1 MSNQFRRQVLKRTAL
16 AVVLGACLTN
26 GAVYSQSTTGSIY
39 GSAPSE
45 AGSTIVVQS
54 DTGLSRTITVDA
66 NGRYNLGSLPVGAY
80 TVTLKRGDQV
90 VDTRKNV
97 QLRVGSGTEVSFAGA
112 AASGSNADATTLG
125 AITVTA
131 ANAPKIDVSS
141 TSSRSVITSEQLAT
155 LPLGRS
161 AEAIALLAPGA
172 VAGSG
177 AFNNG
182 SRSVVSFGGSGVT
195 ENAYYING
203 FNVSNPLSNL
213 GGVSLPYGAID
224 QQETYTGGYSS
235 RYGRSTGGVISQV
248 GKRGTNEWHFGAQ
261 AVWEPKNLASSV
273 GDVWY
278 PSNTLNSNP
287 RYKYEDPDLPGTIY
301 RSGKGDVQSRTVY
314 SAYAGGPLIEDKLFI
329 FVAGETDKTDG
340 AATNTA
346 TAATAQGRNHYEYS
360 SPKFYGK
367 IDWNINDNN
376 ILEYTRIENTD
387 RRAGAYSNYDYETR
401 SDGGPSGLYADT
413 YKIKDS
419 YDIFKYTGY
428 ITDNLTVNATWG
440 RSTQHNQQ
448 FNPLVSSLPFIAGL
462 NLQNPAITG
471 GTPISNNQATNR
483 SKADDPIN
491 KTRNLRLELNYRLG
505 DHDLT
510 AGVDNMYFNAYDE
523 GVRTTGPGYQWI
535 YGSAGDEVSPVRGT
549 LGVGATGPGT
559 DGYYAQRRIF
569 TTTTSMAVEQKAYYL
584 EDRWQVNDHW
594 LLTLGI
600 RNDKFTNF
608 NSDHVP
614 YVDSG
619 DQWAPR
625 LGASWDV
632 FGDSSLK
639 IFANLGRYYL
649 ALPNQVA
656 IRGASASTYTDE
668 YFAYTGIDANGEPTG
683 LRPIGPGPV
692 SSNGEY
698 GQAPDPNAF
707 APTDLKSQYQ
717 DEFILGFEKTLG
729 ESWNSG
735 AKVTYRKLQAAI
747 DDVCDTGRI
756 ADKLEAS
763 GGNPDAADIPG
774 CVMFNPGK
782 TNTYNLANVDGSGYT
797 QVSMSQSDWGFT
809 DKAKRSYVS
818 VDLFLEHPFDEK
830 WYGRIDYTWSHSYGN
845 TEGQV
850 KSDLGQAD
858 VSKTQDWDSAELMY
872 YAGGSLAND
881 RRHQIKAFGA
891 YKINPEWMASATL
904 RVMSGTPISCLGFY
918 GGPDAAAVDY
928 DPIGYGS
935 SYHYCGLQP
944 SSPGDAGRTPW
955 IKNLDLGLTYRPTFA
970 DHKLAFGVQI
980 FNVLNDRT
988 VNRVDGVYEGDV
1000 PFNVSNTYRVGLQ
1013 PYNYNT
1019 PRYVRLTASYD
1030 F

>member
-26 GAVYSQSTTGSIY
+26 GAVYAQSTTGSIY

-97 QLRVGSGTEVSFAGA
+97 QLRVGSGTEVSFAGT

-261 AVWEPKNLASSV
+261 AVWEPKALASSR
-273 GDVWY
+273 GDVWF
-278 PSNTLNSNP
+278 PNATLPTNFG
-287 RYKYEDPDLPGTIY
+287 YTDPTQPGTLY
-301 RSGKGDVQSRTVY
+301 RSGKDNTQTRTVY

-340 AATNTA
+340 VTTNAVTDSTQA
-346 TAATAQGRNHYEYS
+346 RNNYDYS

-376 ILEYTRIENTD
+376 ILEYTRVQNTD
-387 RRAGAYSNYDYETR
+387 RRSGYYTSFDYD
-401 SDGGPSGLYADT
+401 SLSGGEATGTYPDT
-413 YKIKDS
+413 FKIKDT

-428 ITDNLTVNATWG
+428 ITDDLTLSATWG
-440 RSTQHNQQ
+440 RSKQENKQ
-448 FNPLVSSLPFIAGL
+448 FNQLVSDLPFLGSFT
-462 NLQNPAITG
+462 NQDPAITG
-471 GTPISNNQATNR
+471 GQPIGNNQTTNR
-483 SKADDPIN
+483 AKADDPTN
-491 KTRNLRLELNYRLG
+491 KTRSLRVELEYRLG
-505 DHDLT
+505 NHDLT
-510 AGVDNMYFNAYDE
+510 AGVDNMYFNAYNE

-535 YGSAGDEVSPVRGT
+535 YGRQTDPTQAIRPG
-549 LGVGATGPGT
+549 LGVGPSGGN
-559 DGYYAQRRIF
+559 GYYAQRRIF

-584 EDRWQVNDHW
+584 EDRWQVSDNW
-594 LLTLGI
+594 LVTLGI

-608 NSDHVP
+608 NSDHVA

-625 LGASWDV
+625 VGASWDI

-639 IFANLGRYYL
+639 VFANLGRYYL
-649 ALPNQVA
+649 ALPNSVA

-668 YFAYTGIDANGEPTG
+668 YFAYTGIDANSEPTG
-683 LRPIGPGPV
+683 LRSLGPGPV

-698 GQAPDPNAF
+698 GQAPDPNSF

-717 DEFILGFEKTLG
+717 DEFLIGFEKTLG
-729 ESWNSG
+729 SSWNSG
-735 AKVTYRKLQAAI
+735 AKFTYRKLQSAI
-747 DDVCDTGRI
+747 DDVCDTAKIG
-756 ADKLEAS
+756 DKLTAQ
-763 GGNPDAADIPG
+763 GGDADAVSIPG
-774 CVMFNPGK
+774 CVMFNPGQ
-782 TNTYNLANVDGSGYT
+782 TNTYNLRNVDGSGYT
-797 QVSMSQSDWGFT
+797 SVRMSQSDWGFT
-809 DKAKRSYVS
+809 DKARRNYVA

-830 WYGRIDYTWSHSYGN
+830 WYGRVDYTWSHSYGN

-850 KSDLGQAD
+850 KSDIGQSD
-858 VSKTQDWDSAELMY
+858 VSKTQDWDAAALMY

-881 RRHQIKAFGA
+881 RRHQLKAFGA
-891 YKINPEWMASATL
+891 YQLTPEWMASATL
-904 RVMSGTPISCLGFY
+904 RVMSGTPKSCLGYF
-918 GGPDAAAVDY
+918 GTDES
-928 DPIGYGS
+928 DPISYGS
-935 SYHYCGLQP
+935 AYHYCGGQP
-944 SSPGDAGRTPW
+944 SRPGDAGRTPW
-955 IKNLDLGLTYRPTFA
+955 TTNLDLGVTYRPSFA
-970 DHKLAFGVQI
+970 DHKLALGLQV
-980 FNVLNDRT
+980 FNVLNQRDVLR
-988 VNRVDGVYEGDV
+988 VNGVYETA
-1000 PFNVSNTYRVGLQ
+1000 PSTVSNTYGIGTDTFSF
-1013 PYNYNT
+1013 NT
-1019 PRYVRLTASYD
+1019 PRFVRLSASYD

>member
-16 AVVLGACLTN
+16 AVVLGACLAN
-26 GAVYSQSTTGSIY
+26 GAVYAQSTTGSIY

-54 DTGLSRTITVDA
+54 DTGLSRTITIDA

-97 QLRVGSGTEVSFAGA
+97 QLRVGSGTEVSFADA
-112 AASGSNADATTLG
+112 GSPSTADATTLG

-141 TSSRSVITSEQLAT
+141 TTSRSVITSEQLAT

-172 VAGSG
+172 VSGAG

-203 FNVSNPLSNL
+203 FNVSNPFSNL

-224 QQETYTGGYSS
+224 QQETYTGGYSAK
-235 RYGRSTGGVISQV
+235 YGRSTGGVINQL
-248 GKRGTNEWHFGAQ
+248 GKRGTNEWHFGVQ
-261 AVWEPKNLASSV
+261 SVWEPDSLASSR
-273 GDVWY
+273 GDVWF
-278 PSNTLNSNP
+278 PNATLP
-287 RYKYEDPDLPGTIY
+287 AGYDYDTPDQPGTLY
-301 RSGKGDVQSRTVY
+301 RAGKDNTQTRTVY
-314 SAYAGGPLIEDKLFI
+314 SAYAGGPLIEDRLFI
-329 FVAGETDKTDG
+329 FVAGESEKVDG
-340 AATNTA
+340 VSTNA
-346 TAATAQGRNHYEYS
+346 SSDSIQARNNYEYS
-360 SPKFYGK
+360 TPKFYGK
-367 IDWNINDNN
+367 LDWNINDNN
-376 ILEYTRIENTD
+376 IVEYTRIQNTD
-387 RRAGAYSNYDYETR
+387 RRSGAYTSFDYDGLVR
-401 SDGGPSGLYADT
+401 GGPTGTFPDT
-413 YKIKDS
+413 FKIKDT

-428 ITDNLTVNATWG
+428 ITDDLTLNATWG

-448 FNPLVSSLPFIAGL
+448 FNPFVSDLPFLGSVTS
-462 NLQNPAITG
+462 QNPAITG
-471 GTPISNNQATNR
+471 GTPIRNNQATNR
-483 SKADDPIN
+483 AKADDPIN
-491 KTRNLRLELNYRLG
+491 KTRSLRLELNYRLG

-535 YGSAGDEVSPVRGT
+535 YGRAADEQTAVRPG
-549 LGVGATGPGT
+549 LGVGATGPGS
-559 DGYYAQRRIF
+559 DGYYAQQRIF

-584 EDRWQVNDHW
+584 EDRWQVNDKW

-600 RNDKFTNF
+600 RNDQFTNY
-608 NSDHVP
+608 NSDHVE

-625 LGASWDV
+625 FGASWDV

-639 IFANLGRYYL
+639 VFANLGRYYL
-649 ALPNQVA
+649 ALPNSVA
-656 IRGASASTYTDE
+656 VRGASASTYTDE
-668 YFAYTGIDANGEPTG
+668 YFTYTGIDANGEPTG
-683 LRPIGPGPV
+683 LAPIGPGPV

-735 AKVTYRKLQAAI
+735 AKFTYRKLQSAI
-747 DDVCDTGRI
+747 DDVCDTARI
-756 ADKLEAS
+756 ADKLVAT
-763 GGNPDAADIPG
+763 GGNPDAVDIPG

-782 TNTYNLANVDGSGYT
+782 TNTYSLANADGSGYT
-797 QVSMSQSDWGFT
+797 QVQMSQQDWGFT

-830 WYGRIDYTWSHSYGN
+830 WYGRVDYTWSHSYGN

-858 VSKTQDWDSAELMY
+858 VSKTQDWDAAALMY

-881 RRHQIKAFGA
+881 RRHQLKAFGA
-891 YKINPEWMASATL
+891 YQISPEWMASATL
-904 RVMSGTPISCLGFY
+904 RVMSGTPRTCLGYFEN
-918 GGPDAAAVDY
+918 GQ
-928 DPIGYGS
+928 DPISYGS
-935 SYHYCGLQP
+935 AYHYCGGQP
-944 SSPGDAGRTPW
+944 SNPGDAGRTPW
-955 IKNLDLGLTYRPTFA
+955 IKNVDLGVTYRPSFA
-970 DHKLAFGVQI
+970 DHKLAVGLQI
-980 FNVLNDRT
+980 FNVLNDRSA
-988 VNRVDGVYEGDV
+988 NRVDGVYETDPGL
-1000 PFNVSNTYRVGLQ
+1000 VSNTYGIGLQ
-1013 PYNYNT
+1013 DYSYNT
-1019 PRYVRLTASYD
+1019 PRYLRLSASYD

>member
-16 AVVLGACLTN
+16 AVVLGACLAN
-26 GAVYSQSTTGSIY
+26 GAVYAQSTTGSIY

-97 QLRVGSGTEVSFAGA
+97 QLRVGSGTEVSFADA
-112 AASGSNADATTLG
+112 GSSSTADATTLG

-141 TSSRSVITSEQLAT
+141 TTSRSVITSEQLAT

-172 VAGSG
+172 VSGAG

-203 FNVSNPLSNL
+203 FNVSNPFSNL

-224 QQETYTGGYSS
+224 QQETYTGGYSAK
-235 RYGRSTGGVISQV
+235 YGRSTGGVINQL
-248 GKRGTNEWHFGAQ
+248 GKRGTNEWHFGVQ
-261 AVWEPKNLASSV
+261 SVWEPDSLASSR
-273 GDVWY
+273 GDVWF
-278 PSNTLNSNP
+278 PNATLP
-287 RYKYEDPDLPGTIY
+287 AGYDYDTPDQPGTLY
-301 RSGKGDVQSRTVY
+301 RAGKDNTQTRTVY
-314 SAYAGGPLIEDKLFI
+314 SAYAGGPLIEDRLFI
-329 FVAGETDKTDG
+329 FVAGESEKVDG
-340 AATNTA
+340 VSTNA
-346 TAATAQGRNHYEYS
+346 SSDSIQARNNYEYS
-360 SPKFYGK
+360 TPKFYGK
-367 IDWNINDNN
+367 LDWNINDNN
-376 ILEYTRIENTD
+376 IVEYTRIQNTD
-387 RRAGAYSNYDYETR
+387 RRSGAYTSFDYDGLVR
-401 SDGGPSGLYADT
+401 GGPTGTFPDT
-413 YKIKDS
+413 FKIKDT

-428 ITDNLTVNATWG
+428 ITDDLTLNATWG

-448 FNPLVSSLPFIAGL
+448 FNPFVSDLPFLGSVTS
-462 NLQNPAITG
+462 QNPAITG
-471 GTPISNNQATNR
+471 GTPIRNNQATNR
-483 SKADDPIN
+483 AKADDPIN
-491 KTRNLRLELNYRLG
+491 KTRSLRLELNYRLG

-535 YGSAGDEVSPVRGT
+535 YGRAADEQTAVRPG
-549 LGVGATGPGT
+549 LGVGATGPGS
-559 DGYYAQRRIF
+559 DGYYAQQRIF

-584 EDRWQVNDHW
+584 EDRWQVNDKW

-600 RNDKFTNF
+600 RNDQFTNY
-608 NSDHVP
+608 NSDHVE

-625 LGASWDV
+625 FGASWDV

-639 IFANLGRYYL
+639 VFANLGRYYL
-649 ALPNQVA
+649 ALPNSVA
-656 IRGASASTYTDE
+656 VRGASASTYTDE
-668 YFAYTGIDANGEPTG
+668 YFTYTGIDANGEPTG
-683 LRPIGPGPV
+683 LAPIGPGPV

-735 AKVTYRKLQAAI
+735 AKFTYRKLQSAI
-747 DDVCDTGRI
+747 DDVCDTARI
-756 ADKLEAS
+756 ADKLVAT
-763 GGNPDAADIPG
+763 GGNPDAVDIPG

-782 TNTYNLANVDGSGYT
+782 TNTYSLANADGSGYT
-797 QVSMSQSDWGFT
+797 QVQMSQQDWGFT

-830 WYGRIDYTWSHSYGN
+830 WYGRVDYTWSHSYGN

-858 VSKTQDWDSAELMY
+858 VSKTQDWDAAALMY

-881 RRHQIKAFGA
+881 RRHQLKAFGA
-891 YKINPEWMASATL
+891 YQISPEWMASATL
-904 RVMSGTPISCLGFY
+904 RVMSGTPRTCLGYFEN
-918 GGPDAAAVDY
+918 GQ
-928 DPIGYGS
+928 DPISYGS
-935 SYHYCGLQP
+935 AYHYCGGQP
-944 SSPGDAGRTPW
+944 SNPGDAGRTPW
-955 IKNLDLGLTYRPTFA
+955 IKNVDLGVTYRPSFA
-970 DHKLAFGVQI
+970 DHKLAVGLQI
-980 FNVLNDRT
+980 FNVLNDRSA
-988 VNRVDGVYEGDV
+988 NRVDGVYETDPGL
-1000 PFNVSNTYRVGLQ
+1000 VSNTYGIGLQ
-1013 PYNYNT
+1013 DYSYNT
-1019 PRYVRLTASYD
+1019 PRYLRLSASYD

>member
-26 GAVYSQSTTGSIY
+26 GAVYAQSTTGSIY

-112 AASGSNADATTLG
+112 SAAGSNADATTLG

-172 VAGSG
+172 VSGSG
-177 AFNNG
+177 AFSNG

-224 QQETYTGGYSS
+224 QQETYTGGYSAK
-235 RYGRSTGGVISQV
+235 YGRSTGGVINQL
-248 GKRGTNEWHFGAQ
+248 GKRGTNEWHFGVQ
-261 AVWEPKNLASSV
+261 AIWEPDSLASSP
-273 GDVWY
+273 GDVWFPNKSLPANY
-278 PSNTLNSNP
+278 NYTNP
-287 RYKYEDPDLPGTIY
+287 DQPGTLFR
-301 RSGKGDVQSRTVY
+301 RSKDDTQTRTVY
-314 SAYAGGPLIEDKLFI
+314 SAYAGGPLIEDRLFI
-329 FVAGETDKTDG
+329 FVAGESEKTEG
-340 AATNTA
+340 VSTNSVISSI
-346 TAATAQGRNHYEYS
+346 QGRNNYDYS
-360 SPKFYGK
+360 TPKFYGK
-367 IDWNINDNN
+367 LDWNINDNN
-376 ILEYTRIENTD
+376 ILEYTRVQNTD
-387 RRAGAYSNYDYETR
+387 RRAGYYTAFDYDGLV
-401 SDGGPSGLYADT
+401 GGNATGTFPDT
-413 YKIKDS
+413 YKIKDT

-428 ITDNLTVNATWG
+428 LTDDLTLNATWG
-440 RSTQHNQQ
+440 RSKQHNQQ
-448 FNPLVSSLPFIAGL
+448 FNPFISDLPFLG
-462 NLQNPAITG
+462 NVTNQNPAYNG
-471 GTPISNNQATNR
+471 GTPIRNDQATNR
-483 SKADDPIN
+483 AKAEDPIN
-491 KTRNLRLELNYRLG
+491 KTRSLRLELEYRLG
-505 DHDLT
+505 SHDLT

-535 YGSAGDEVSPVRGT
+535 YGKQANPNVPINGA
-549 LGVGATGPGT
+549 LGVGPSGGE
-559 DGYYAQRRIF
+559 GYYAQRRIF

-584 EDRWQVNDHW
+584 EDRWQVNDNW
-594 LLTLGI
+594 LVTLGI
-600 RNDKFTNF
+600 RNDQFTNY
-608 NSDHVP
+608 NSDHVA

-639 IFANLGRYYL
+639 VFANLGRYYL
-649 ALPNQVA
+649 ALPNSVA
-656 IRGASASTYTDE
+656 VRGASASTYTDE
-668 YFAYTGIDANGEPTG
+668 YFTYTGIDANGEPILGTA
-683 LRPIGPGPV
+683 LGPGPV

-717 DEFILGFEKTLG
+717 DELILGFEKTLG
-729 ESWNSG
+729 DSWNSG
-735 AKVTYRKLQAAI
+735 AKFTYRKLQTAI

-756 ADKLEAS
+756 ATKLT
-763 GGNPDAADIPG
+763 AAGIDSDTVAIPG
-774 CVMFNPGK
+774 CVMFNPGE

-797 QVSMSQSDWGFT
+797 SVRMSQTDWGFT
-809 DKAKRSYVS
+809 DKAKRSYVA

-830 WYGRIDYTWSHSYGN
+830 WYGRVDYTWSHSYGN

-850 KSDLGQAD
+850 KSDIGQSD

-881 RRHQIKAFGA
+881 RRHQLKAFGA
-891 YKINPEWMASATL
+891 YQITPEWMASATL
-904 RVMSGTPISCLGFY
+904 RVMSGTPKSCLGYF
-918 GGPDAAAVDY
+918 GADAS

-935 SYHYCGLQP
+935 GYHYCAGSP
-944 SSPGDAGRTPW
+944 SRPGDAGRTPW
-955 IKNLDLGLTYRPTFA
+955 IKNLDLGVTYRPSFA
-970 DHKLAFGVQI
+970 DHKLALGLQV
-980 FNVLNDRT
+980 FNVVNDRSVT
-988 VNRVDGVYEGDV
+988 RIDSTYEDDS
-1000 PFNVSNTYRVGLQ
+1000 FTVSNTYGIGTQ
-1013 PYNYNT
+1013 PYFYNT
-1019 PRYVRLTASYD
+1019 PRYVRLSASYD

>member
-16 AVVLGACLTN
+16 AVVLGACLAN
-26 GAVYSQSTTGSIY
+26 GAVYAQSTTGSIY

-54 DTGLSRTITVDA
+54 DTGLSRTITIDA

-80 TVTLKRGDQV
+80 TVTLKRGDQI

-97 QLRVGSGTEVSFAGA
+97 QLRVGSGTEVSFADPG
-112 AASGSNADATTLG
+112 SSSNADATTLG

-141 TSSRSVITSEQLAT
+141 TTSRSVITSEQLAT

-172 VAGSG
+172 VSGAG

-203 FNVSNPLSNL
+203 FNVSNPFSNL

-224 QQETYTGGYSS
+224 QQETYTGGYSAK
-235 RYGRSTGGVISQV
+235 YGRSTGGVINQL
-248 GKRGTNEWHFGAQ
+248 GKRGTNEWHFGVQ
-261 AVWEPKNLASSV
+261 SVWEPDSLASSR
-273 GDVWY
+273 GDVWF
-278 PSNTLNSNP
+278 PNATLP
-287 RYKYEDPDLPGTIY
+287 AGYDYDTPDQPGTLY
-301 RSGKGDVQSRTVY
+301 RAGKDNTQTRTVY
-314 SAYAGGPLIEDKLFI
+314 SAYAGGPLIEDRLFI
-329 FVAGETDKTDG
+329 FVAGESEKVDG
-340 AATNTA
+340 VSTNA
-346 TAATAQGRNHYEYS
+346 SSDSIQARNNYEYS
-360 SPKFYGK
+360 TPKFYGK
-367 IDWNINDNN
+367 LDWNINDNN
-376 ILEYTRIENTD
+376 IVEYTRIQNTD
-387 RRAGAYSNYDYETR
+387 RRSGAYTSFDYDGLVR
-401 SDGGPSGLYADT
+401 GGPTGTFPDT
-413 YKIKDS
+413 FKIKDT

-428 ITDNLTVNATWG
+428 ITDDLTLNATWG

-448 FNPLVSSLPFIAGL
+448 FNPFISDLPFLGSVTS
-462 NLQNPAITG
+462 QNPAITG
-471 GTPISNNQATNR
+471 GTPIRNNQATNR
-483 SKADDPIN
+483 AKADDPIN
-491 KTRNLRLELNYRLG
+491 KTRSLRLELNYRLG

-535 YGSAGDEVSPVRGT
+535 YGRAADEQTAVRPG
-549 LGVGATGPGT
+549 LGVGATGPGS
-559 DGYYAQRRIF
+559 DGYYAQQRIF

-584 EDRWQVNDHW
+584 EDRWQVNDKW

-600 RNDKFTNF
+600 RNDQFTNY
-608 NSDHVP
+608 NSDHVE

-625 LGASWDV
+625 FGASWDV

-639 IFANLGRYYL
+639 VFANLGRYYL
-649 ALPNQVA
+649 ALPNSVA
-656 IRGASASTYTDE
+656 VRGASASTYTDE
-668 YFAYTGIDANGEPTG
+668 YFTYTGIDANGEPTG
-683 LRPIGPGPV
+683 LAPIGPGPV

-735 AKVTYRKLQAAI
+735 AKFTYRKLQSAI
-747 DDVCDTGRI
+747 DDVCDTARI
-756 ADKLEAS
+756 ADKLVAT
-763 GGNPDAADIPG
+763 GGNPDAVDIPG

-782 TNTYNLANVDGSGYT
+782 TNTYSLANADGSGYT
-797 QVSMSQSDWGFT
+797 QVQMSQQDWGFT

-830 WYGRIDYTWSHSYGN
+830 WYGRVDYTWSHSYGN

-858 VSKTQDWDSAELMY
+858 VSKTQDWDAAALMY

-881 RRHQIKAFGA
+881 RRHQLKAFGA
-891 YKINPEWMASATL
+891 YQISPEWMASATL
-904 RVMSGTPISCLGFY
+904 RVMSGTPRTCLGYFEN
-918 GGPDAAAVDY
+918 GQ
-928 DPIGYGS
+928 DPISYGS
-935 SYHYCGLQP
+935 AYHYCGGQP
-944 SSPGDAGRTPW
+944 SNPGDAGRTPW
-955 IKNLDLGLTYRPTFA
+955 IKNVDLGVTYRPSFA
-970 DHKLAFGVQI
+970 DHKLAVGLQI
-980 FNVLNDRT
+980 FNVLNDRSA
-988 VNRVDGVYEGDV
+988 NRVDGVYETDPGL
-1000 PFNVSNTYRVGLQ
+1000 VSNTYGIGLQ
-1013 PYNYNT
+1013 DYSYNT
-1019 PRYVRLTASYD
+1019 PRYLRLSASYD

>member
-16 AVVLGACLTN
+16 AVVLSACLAN
-26 GAVYSQSTTGSIY
+26 GAVYAQSTTGSIY

-54 DTGLSRTITVDA
+54 DTGLSRTITIDA

-97 QLRVGSGTEVSFAGA
+97 QLRVGSGTEVSFADA
-112 AASGSNADATTLG
+112 GSSSTADATTLG

-141 TSSRSVITSEQLAT
+141 TTSRSVITSEQLAT

-172 VAGSG
+172 VSGAG

-203 FNVSNPLSNL
+203 FNVSNPFSNL

-224 QQETYTGGYSS
+224 QQETYTGGYSAK
-235 RYGRSTGGVISQV
+235 YGRSTGGVINQL
-248 GKRGTNEWHFGAQ
+248 GKRGTNEWHFGVQ
-261 AVWEPKNLASSV
+261 SVWEPDSLASSR
-273 GDVWY
+273 GDVWF
-278 PSNTLNSNP
+278 PNATLP
-287 RYKYEDPDLPGTIY
+287 AGYDYDTPDQPGTLY
-301 RSGKGDVQSRTVY
+301 RAGKDNTQTRTVY
-314 SAYAGGPLIEDKLFI
+314 SAYAGGPLIEDRLFI
-329 FVAGETDKTDG
+329 FVAGESEKVDG
-340 AATNTA
+340 VSTNA
-346 TAATAQGRNHYEYS
+346 SSDSIQARNNYEYS
-360 SPKFYGK
+360 TPKFYGK
-367 IDWNINDNN
+367 LDWNINDNN
-376 ILEYTRIENTD
+376 IVEYTRIQNTD
-387 RRAGAYSNYDYETR
+387 RRSGAYTSFDYDGLVR
-401 SDGGPSGLYADT
+401 GGPTGTFPDT
-413 YKIKDS
+413 FKIKDT

-428 ITDNLTVNATWG
+428 ITDDLTLNATWG

-448 FNPLVSSLPFIAGL
+448 FNPFISDLPFLGSVTS
-462 NLQNPAITG
+462 QNPAITG
-471 GTPISNNQATNR
+471 GTPIRNNQATNR
-483 SKADDPIN
+483 AKADDPIN
-491 KTRNLRLELNYRLG
+491 KTRSLRLELNYRLG

-535 YGSAGDEVSPVRGT
+535 YGRAADEQTAVRPG
-549 LGVGATGPGT
+549 LGVGATGPGS
-559 DGYYAQRRIF
+559 DGYYAQQRIF

-584 EDRWQVNDHW
+584 EDRWQVNDKW

-600 RNDKFTNF
+600 RNDQFTNY
-608 NSDHVP
+608 NSDHVE

-625 LGASWDV
+625 FGASWDV

-639 IFANLGRYYL
+639 VFANLGRYYL
-649 ALPNQVA
+649 ALPNSVA
-656 IRGASASTYTDE
+656 VRGASASTYTDE
-668 YFAYTGIDANGEPTG
+668 YFTYTGIDANGEPTG
-683 LRPIGPGPV
+683 LAPIGPGPV

-735 AKVTYRKLQAAI
+735 AKFTYRKLQSAI
-747 DDVCDTGRI
+747 DDVCDTARI
-756 ADKLEAS
+756 ADKLVAT
-763 GGNPDAADIPG
+763 GGNPDAVDIPG

-782 TNTYNLANVDGSGYT
+782 TNTYSLANADGSGYT
-797 QVSMSQSDWGFT
+797 QVQMSQQDWGFT

-830 WYGRIDYTWSHSYGN
+830 WYGRVDYTWSHSYGN

-858 VSKTQDWDSAELMY
+858 VSKTQDWDAAALMY

-881 RRHQIKAFGA
+881 RRHQLKAFGA
-891 YKINPEWMASATL
+891 YQISPEWMASATL
-904 RVMSGTPISCLGFY
+904 RVMSGTPRTCLGYFEN
-918 GGPDAAAVDY
+918 GQ
-928 DPIGYGS
+928 DPISYGS
-935 SYHYCGLQP
+935 AYHYCGGQP
-944 SSPGDAGRTPW
+944 SNPGDAGRTPW
-955 IKNLDLGLTYRPTFA
+955 IKNVDLGVTYRPSFA
-970 DHKLAFGVQI
+970 DHKLAVGLQI
-980 FNVLNDRT
+980 FNVLNDRSA
-988 VNRVDGVYEGDV
+988 NRVDGVYETDPGL
-1000 PFNVSNTYRVGLQ
+1000 VSNTYGIGLQ
-1013 PYNYNT
+1013 DYSYNT
-1019 PRYVRLTASYD
+1019 PRYLRLSASYD

>member
-16 AVVLGACLTN
+16 AVVLGACLAN
-26 GAVYSQSTTGSIY
+26 GAVYAQSTTGSIY

-90 VDTRKNV
+90 VDIRKNV
-97 QLRVGSGTEVSFAGA
+97 QLRVGSGTEVSFADA
-112 AASGSNADATTLG
+112 GSSSNSDATTLG

-141 TSSRSVITSEQLAT
+141 TTSRSVITSEQLAT

-172 VAGSG
+172 VSGAG

-203 FNVSNPLSNL
+203 FNVSNPFSNL

-224 QQETYTGGYSS
+224 QQETYTGGYSAK
-235 RYGRSTGGVISQV
+235 YGRSTGGVINQL
-248 GKRGTNEWHFGAQ
+248 GKRGTNEWHFGVQ
-261 AVWEPKNLASSV
+261 SVWEPDSLASSR
-273 GDVWY
+273 GDVWF
-278 PSNTLNSNP
+278 PNATLP
-287 RYKYEDPDLPGTIY
+287 AGYDYDTPDQPGTLY
-301 RSGKGDVQSRTVY
+301 RAGKDNTQTRTVY
-314 SAYAGGPLIEDKLFI
+314 SAYAGGPLIEDRLFI
-329 FVAGETDKTDG
+329 FVAGESEKVDG
-340 AATNTA
+340 VSTNA
-346 TAATAQGRNHYEYS
+346 SSDSIQARNNYEYS
-360 SPKFYGK
+360 TPKFYGK
-367 IDWNINDNN
+367 LDWNINDNN
-376 ILEYTRIENTD
+376 IVEYTRIQNTD
-387 RRAGAYSNYDYETR
+387 RRSGAYTSFDYDGLVR
-401 SDGGPSGLYADT
+401 GGPTGTFPDT
-413 YKIKDS
+413 FKIKDT

-428 ITDNLTVNATWG
+428 ITDDLTLNATWG

-448 FNPLVSSLPFIAGL
+448 FNPFVSDLPFLGSVTS
-462 NLQNPAITG
+462 QNPAITG
-471 GTPISNNQATNR
+471 GTPIRNNQATNR
-483 SKADDPIN
+483 AKADDPIN
-491 KTRNLRLELNYRLG
+491 KTRSLRLELNYRLG

-535 YGSAGDEVSPVRGT
+535 YGRAADEQTAVRPG
-549 LGVGATGPGT
+549 LGVGATGPGS
-559 DGYYAQRRIF
+559 DGYYAQQRIF

-584 EDRWQVNDHW
+584 EDRWQVNDKW

-600 RNDKFTNF
+600 RNDQFTNY
-608 NSDHVP
+608 NSDHVE

-625 LGASWDV
+625 FGASWDV

-639 IFANLGRYYL
+639 VFANLGRYYL
-649 ALPNQVA
+649 ALPNSVA
-656 IRGASASTYTDE
+656 VRGASASTYTDE
-668 YFAYTGIDANGEPTG
+668 YFTYTGIDANGEPTG
-683 LRPIGPGPV
+683 LAPIGPGPV

-735 AKVTYRKLQAAI
+735 AKFTYRKLQSAI
-747 DDVCDTGRI
+747 DDVCDTARI
-756 ADKLEAS
+756 ADKLVAT
-763 GGNPDAADIPG
+763 GGNPDAVDIPG

-782 TNTYNLANVDGSGYT
+782 TNTYSLANADGSGYT
-797 QVSMSQSDWGFT
+797 QVQMSQQDWGFT

-830 WYGRIDYTWSHSYGN
+830 WYGRVDYTWSHSYGN

-858 VSKTQDWDSAELMY
+858 VSKTQDWDAAALMY

-881 RRHQIKAFGA
+881 RRHQLKAFGA
-891 YKINPEWMASATL
+891 YQISPEWMASATL
-904 RVMSGTPISCLGFY
+904 RVMSGTPRTCLGYFEN
-918 GGPDAAAVDY
+918 GQ
-928 DPIGYGS
+928 DPISYGS
-935 SYHYCGLQP
+935 AYHYCGGQP
-944 SSPGDAGRTPW
+944 SNPGDAGRTPW
-955 IKNLDLGLTYRPTFA
+955 IKNVDLGVTYRPSFA
-970 DHKLAFGVQI
+970 DHKLAVGLQI
-980 FNVLNDRT
+980 FNVLNDRSA
-988 VNRVDGVYEGDV
+988 NRVDGVYETDPGL
-1000 PFNVSNTYRVGLQ
+1000 VSNTYGIGLQ
-1013 PYNYNT
+1013 DYSYNT
-1019 PRYVRLTASYD
+1019 PRYLRLSASYD